1 MADKALADK
10 DHAGAGRWL
19 KTAGDSV
26 DGAAAWTG
34 RSPSGP
40 QAEAWDQMHALQEK
54 IRTSANWSYD
64 EAKRGVGYLA
74 HRSNTLASRCEEFAA
89 LSRLREHQCRST
101 DLIVIDLVF
110 LTHHGEWRMKEPS
123 LFWLMGIAAM
133 LGLFSS
139 CALFRPTSHISVK
152 AVSWKLVKKYAE
164 PEAGLV
170 GHKITII
177 DPSDGRV
184 VAEKLTDNLGYAIFD
199 VPAGRY
205 TVEGI
210 GSEPQNVDVS
220 PGQTVG
226 FKLIVH

>member
-1 MADKALADK
+1 
-10 DHAGAGRWL
+10 
-19 KTAGDSV
+19 
-26 DGAAAWTG
+26 
-34 RSPSGP
+34 
-40 QAEAWDQMHALQEK
+40 
-54 IRTSANWSYD
+54 
-64 EAKRGVGYLA
+64 
-74 HRSNTLASRCEEFAA
+74 
-89 LSRLREHQCRST
+89 
-101 DLIVIDLVF
+101 
-110 LTHHGEWRMKEPS
+110 MKGPS
-123 LFWLMGIAAM
+123 LFWFMRITAM

-139 CALFRPTSHISVK
+139 CALFRHQPTGHISVK

-199 VPAGRY
+199 VPVGRY

-210 GSEPQNVDVS
+210 GGEPQNVDVS